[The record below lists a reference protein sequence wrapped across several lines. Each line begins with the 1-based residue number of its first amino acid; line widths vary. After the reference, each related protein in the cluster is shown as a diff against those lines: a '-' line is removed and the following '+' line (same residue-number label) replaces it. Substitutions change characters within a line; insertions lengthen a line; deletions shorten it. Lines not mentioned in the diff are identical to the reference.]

1 MGTHT
6 SATSPAKPLMDT
18 GEWLHG
24 LGLGQYV
31 PAFRANDIDEE
42 VLRGL
47 TAEDLRRAAVYCDFD
62 RP

>member
-1 MGTHT
+1 M
-6 SATSPAKPLMDT
+6 
-18 GEWLHG
+18 LHG